1 VVEAAA
7 RPRRTHMRVYRTT
20 VRRTRFL
27 QGLDQVNGAY
37 HQLLAMM
44 ILRSLSM
51 RSGLLL
57 VDTLAQ
63 EEEVEE
69 LVEDTLRV
77 GKYDRTRL

>member
-27 QGLDQVNGAY
+27 QGLDQVNGAS
-37 HQLLAMM
+37 HQLLAMT

-63 EEEVEE
+63 EEEAEE